1 MASFATLLH
10 SLDPLYRL
18 LVATDGTLT
27 EMLEAL
33 SLEKMCLVKLGQEI
47 GPATEQV
54 NALDVRPGE
63 SLLDRKI
70 LLQGEQTNK
79 TYLYARTQL
88 AMDRLEEPVREGLL
102 RTNVPLGLL
111 LKQNR
116 METFKELL
124 QLRREPA
131 RDLSSYFRN
140 DPDTPLLVRTYRVF
154 SGKQPVM
161 LITEHLPCDLNGN
174 GDRPHSLR

>member
-1 MASFATLLH
+1 MMASFATFLH

-18 LVATDGTLT
+18 LMTTDGTLT

-33 SLEKMCLVKLGQEI
+33 SLETMYLVKLGQEI
-47 GPATEQV
+47 GYTSECV
-54 NALDVRPGE
+54 DALDLAPGE
-63 SLLDRKI
+63 SLLDRRI
-70 LLQGEQTNK
+70 LLQGEQTKK

-131 RDLSSYFRN
+131 RSSAA
-140 DPDTPLLVRTYRVF
+140 
-154 SGKQPVM
+154 
-161 LITEHLPCDLNGN
+161 
-174 GDRPHSLR
+174 